1 MLYVGIDVAKYKHDI
16 AVIDSAGN
24 TFVKHL
30 QIKNN
35 REGFTKLQSTLTN
48 LQKTTG
54 EEIQIAL
61 EDTGHYC
68 FNLLRFL
75 RLNGYPTFS
84 YNPLLIKEFA
94 KHHSLRKTKTDKKDA
109 MTIARKLRED
119 IDKQLF
125 ETETVMNE
133 LKCATRNASRIKDNC
148 TKQKVNYTRL
158 LDILFPELSVFLGSP
173 TAKHDACIYAV
184 LKEFPSPKK
193 LANAHL
199 RKLTNLLSNHS
210 RGRFG
215 KEQAL
220 ALKELASE
228 SIGSESPALEFELL
242 QTIDTIEYFTNQRKL
257 ADKEVAKIMAEIDS
271 PILSIP
277 GIGITLGS
285 VILAEIRDIDNFKS
299 PNQLLA
305 YAGCEPS
312 VSTSGTNQTE
322 TGHMVKRGS
331 SQLRWALHEAARL
344 MSIYSPSMRLYL
356 DKKRSEGKH
365 YGVAIS
371 HVVKKLVR
379 IIFQLLKNNEPY
391 DEEKMIVN

>member
-1 MLYVGIDVAKYKHDI
+1 MLYVGIDIAKHKHDI
-16 AVIDSAGN
+16 AVIDSEG
-24 TFVKHL
+24 TIFIRHL
-30 QIKNN
+30 QIKNT
-35 REGFTKLQSTLTN
+35 REGFTTLQSALAN
-48 LQKTTG
+48 LQKTT
-54 EEIQIAL
+54 EEDIQIAL

-75 RLNGYPTFS
+75 RNQGYPTFS

-125 ETETVMNE
+125 EVQTNMIE
-133 LKCATRNASRIKDNC
+133 LKYATRNVSRIKDNC
-148 TKQKVNYTRL
+148 TRQKVSYTRL
-158 LDILFPELSVFLGSP
+158 LDILFPELASFLGAP
-173 TAKHDACIYAV
+173 TAKHDAYIYAI
-184 LKEFPSPKK
+184 LKEFSFINK

-199 RKLTNLLSNHS
+199 TKLTNLISTHS

-220 ALKELASE
+220 ALKKLASE
-228 SIGSESPALEFELL
+228 SIGHASPALEFELL
-242 QTIDTIEYFTNQRKL
+242 QTIDAIEYFTTMRKS
-257 ADKEVAKIMAEIDS
+257 ADKEVDKLMKEIDS

-277 GIGITLGS
+277 GIGLTLGS
-285 VILAEIRDIDNFKS
+285 IILAEIRDVRNFKS

-312 VSTSGTNQTE
+312 VSTSGTNQLE
-322 TGHMVKRGS
+322 SGHIVKRGS
-331 SQLRWALHEAARL
+331 SELRWALHEAARL
-344 MSIYSPSMRLYL
+344 MAIWSPSMRRYL

-365 YGVAIS
+365 FNVAIS

-379 IIFQLLKNNEPY
+379 IIFQLLKNGEPY
-391 DEEKMIVN
+391 NEERIVVN